1 MDLWEA
7 MFAAPAMAKRLL
19 RELHLLLHDG
29 NIREFLGVP
38 EDLSLVRLSLLRAQ
52 RPEEPVPKEL
62 RDVERLR
69 RCLRT
74 ANFHLLWLALK
85 GLAALMERP
94 QLVSLRP
101 FPLPVPGLG
110 LAARRPPH
118 GPGARCFRRRPTR
131 GGACCRTSWR
141 RCASASPRSR
151 RRPWRS
157 AATSSPSRRR
167 RRPASPPSSWST
179 WSSLSWT
186 T

>member
-1 MDLWEA
+1 MDMWEV
-7 MFAAPAMAKRLL
+7 MFAVPAMAKRLL
-19 RELHLLLHDG
+19 HELHLLLHDR
-29 NIREFLGVP
+29 NIREFLGVA
-38 EDLSLVRLSLLRAQ
+38 EDLSLVRLSLLYAQ
-52 RPEEPVPKEL
+52 RPEDPVPKEL
-62 RDVERLR
+62 RDVECLQ

-101 FPLPVPGLG
+101 LPLPAPGLG
-110 LAARRPPH
+110 WRRGGLLTP
-118 GPGARCFRRRPTR
+118 RCFRRRPR
-131 GGACCRTSWR
+131 QGSACCRTCWR
-141 RCASASPRSR
+141 PCSSASPTSR

-157 AATSSPSRRR
+157 AATSSASWRR